1 MMSWVVQVIVLIVAA
16 YGGYAFGEGVN
27 NHQVIWAVFGIA
39 ALTSAWGLLRNSA
52 WSQYIIYVIAALL
65 TISWAVGVWRL
76 TAEGWL
82 RDHPSDAVVA
92 LVPGAVSVLVSLA
105 VILAVF
111 KHFRPAKNL
120 R

>member
-1 MMSWVVQVIVLIVAA
+1 MKSWVVQFIVLLLAA

-27 NHQVIWAVFGIA
+27 NHQVIWAAFGIA
-39 ALTSAWGLLRNSA
+39 ALTSAWGLLRNSR
-52 WSQYIIYVIAALL
+52 WSQYVIYAIAAML

-82 RDHPSDAVVA
+82 RDHPTDAMVA
-92 LVPGAVSVLVSLA
+92 LVPGAMSVLVCVA
-105 VILAVF
+105 VTLAVF
-111 KHFRPAKNL
+111 KRFHATKNL